1 MHKETEECHEIG
13 QFGGFEFGDDSRDEL
28 GNELSN
34 GSSDSID
41 ELRERESSLDIS
53 FRQALKEG
61 TTTYRVPDNPLSLH
75 DVQSL

>member
-13 QFGGFEFGDDSRDEL
+13 QFGGFEFGDDPRNEL

-41 ELRERESSLDIS
+41 ELRE
-53 FRQALKEG
+53 
-61 TTTYRVPDNPLSLH
+61 
-75 DVQSL
+75 